1 MKQKTHTTNE
11 VVLYARVSSKEQE
24 REGYSIPSQK
34 KLLTSYA
41 QKHGHE
47 IVKEFIDIETAKQS
61 GRTYFNEMVQYL
73 EGHTK
78 VSTILCEKTDRL
90 YRNFKDYVII
100 DDLDVTLI
108 FVKEGSVLNKHSRS
122 HEKFIHGIK
131 VLMAKNYIDNLS
143 EETRKGLLE
152 KAEEGEFPA
161 LAPLGYR
168 HDKVN
173 KTIELDEQ
181 RAPIIRGMFEL
192 YAAGEYSIRGL
203 QVYVTELGLTSRRGN
218 PVMRSSI
225 AEMLKNPF
233 YYGDFIW
240 AGKQYH
246 GKHPP
251 IIDRELFDRVQAMI
265 SSKNRTRESVHGFA
279 YTGLLKCAECG
290 FSITAEIKKDRYV
303 YYHCTFDKG
312 RCCGSYVREEE
323 LERQF
328 GEIFKQFQFSEKVFN
343 WTREALRLSQAE
355 KAEFHNKAI
364 EGFHARYLKL
374 QNRIDQM
381 YLDKLDGEIDEAFYR
396 KYVKEWREDQNRL
409 QRQIK
414 EHQTADE
421 NYIEQ
426 GIKLIEIAR
435 NAYAFYQGK
444 DQPIRAELI
453 RFIFPNSNLRD
464 GKIEPVFKPPF
475 DIIWKLAQEARKYSS
490 EQKKQTVEGLSTT
503 GLVEHCRKASDY
515 LSDLIS
521 SKRNQYFHF
530 QIVLI
535 ALVALF
541 VAALSF
547 IVSTL
552 P

>member
-1 MKQKTHTTNE
+1 MDDGRRGLEEISVFYNEAMSALKQKTYTTNE
-11 VVLYARVSSKEQE
+11 AVLYARVSSKEQE
-24 REGYSIPSQK
+24 REGYSIPAQK
-34 KLLTSYA
+34 KLLTYYA

-61 GRTYFNEMVQYL
+61 GRTHFNEMVQYL
-73 EGHTK
+73 EEHPK
-78 VSTILCEKTDRL
+78 VGTILCEKTDRL

-100 DDLDVTLI
+100 DDLDLTLI
-108 FVKEGSVLNKHSRS
+108 FVKEGSMLNKHSRS

-173 KTIELDEQ
+173 KTIVLDEQ
-181 RAPIIRGMFEL
+181 RAPIIREMFEL

-203 QVYVTELGLTSRRGN
+203 QVYVTERGLTSRRGN

-240 AGKQYH
+240 ASRQYH

-251 IIDRELFDRVQAMI
+251 IISKELFDRVQSMI

-290 FSITAEIKKDRYV
+290 CSITAEIKKDCYV

-312 RCCGSYVREEE
+312 RCGGSYVREEE

-328 GEIFKQFQFSEKVFN
+328 GKIFKKFQFSGKVFN
-343 WTREALRLSQAE
+343 WTRDALRMSQKE

-364 EGFHARYLKL
+364 EGLHAQYLKL

-381 YLDKLDGEIDEAFYR
+381 YLDKLDGEVEEAFYI
-396 KYVKEWREDQNRL
+396 KHMKEWREDQKRL
-409 QRQIK
+409 QRQI
-414 EHQTADE
+414 EAHQEADE

-426 GIKLIEIAR
+426 GIRLIEIAR
-435 NAYAFYQGK
+435 NAYEFFQSK
-444 DQPIRAELI
+444 DKPNRAELI
-453 RFIFPNSNLRD
+453 RFILPNSELR
-464 GKIEPVFKPPF
+464 GGTVKPTFKPPF
-475 DIIWKLAQEARKYSS
+475 DIIWKLAQEARNYKPDIKNRQQRVSLLP
-490 EQKKQTVEGLSTT
+490 VLSPSPYWTSF
-503 GLVEHCRKASDY
+503 EP
-515 LSDLIS
+515 
-521 SKRNQYFHF
+521 
-530 QIVLI
+530 IV
-535 ALVALF
+535 
-541 VAALSF
+541 
-547 IVSTL
+547 TL
-552 P
+552 TR

>member
-1 MKQKTHTTNE
+1 LKQKTHTTKE
-11 VVLYARVSSKEQE
+11 AVLYARVSSKEQE
-24 REGYSIPSQK
+24 REGYSIPAQR
-34 KLLTSYA
+34 KLLCSYA
-41 QKHGHE
+41 QKYGYE
-47 IVKEFIDIETAKQS
+47 IVREFVDVETAKQS
-61 GRTYFNEMVQYL
+61 GRTHFSEMVLYL
-73 EGHTK
+73 DEHPQVG
-78 VSTILCEKTDRL
+78 TILCEKTDRL

-100 DDLDVTLI
+100 DDLDLTLI

-161 LAPLGYR
+161 FAPLGYR
-168 HDKVN
+168 HNKAN

-181 RAPIIRGMFEL
+181 RAPIIRKMIEL
-192 YAAGEYSIRGL
+192 YAAGKYSIRGL
-203 QVYVTELGLTSRRGN
+203 QAYVTEQGLTSRRGN
-218 PVMRSSI
+218 KVMRSSI

-233 YYGDFIW
+233 YHGDFIW

-265 SSKNRTRESVHGFA
+265 SSKNRTRESIHGFV

-290 FSITAEIKKDRYV
+290 CSITAEIKKGRYV

-312 RCCGSYVREEE
+312 KCSGSYVREEE
-323 LERQF
+323 LEQQF

-343 WTREALRLSQAE
+343 WTREALRMSQKE

-364 EGFHARYLKL
+364 EGLHAQYLKL

-381 YLDKLDGEIDEAFYR
+381 YLDKLDGEVEEAFYI
-396 KYVKEWREDQNRL
+396 KHMKEWREDQKRL
-409 QRQIK
+409 QRQI
-414 EHQTADE
+414 EAHQEADE

-435 NAYAFYQGK
+435 NAYEFYQSK

-453 RFIFPNSNLRD
+453 RFIFPNSNLRG
-464 GKIEPVFKPPF
+464 GKVVPVFKPPF
-475 DIIWKLAQEARKYSS
+475 YIIWKLAQEARNYKPG
-490 EQKKQTVEGLSTT
+490 QKKQTAEGFSTA
-503 GLVEHCRKASDY
+503 CP
-515 LSDLIS
+515 
-521 SKRNQYFHF
+521 
-530 QIVLI
+530 I
-535 ALVALF
+535 ALPRQDSNL
-541 VAALSF
+541 
-547 IVSTL
+547 
-552 P
+552 